1 MEVLNRQLSVYKNY
15 LINKVEISVE
25 HVERIGTIIEEEVSM
40 LKQNQ
45 IEKIKKHSPVELKN
59 RYEELLAFQRMMDYI
74 RLNDIKEPGL
84 IRSQVITQ
92 NYISF
97 VYLKD
102 SFFRALKNETPEDT
116 VIYKCC
122 DFLTS
127 GRVRKLRN
135 SIAHG
140 NWNYLSCFTGIEFW
154 DYLSGKEK
162 NGYEKFE
169 IKQEE
174 LGFLQTLSRG
184 VAYASI
190 EALTRKN

>member
-1 MEVLNRQLSVYKNY
+1 MELLNKQLSVYKKY
-15 LINKVEISVE
+15 LIEKVEISVE
-25 HVERIGTIIEEEVSM
+25 YAERIGTIILEEVSC
-40 LKQNQ
+40 LEQNQ
-45 IEKIKKHSPVELKN
+45 IEKIKMHSPVQLKD

-74 RLNDIKEPGL
+74 RLNNIKEPGL
-84 IRSQVITQ
+84 IRSQIITQ

-102 SFFRALKNETPEDT
+102 SFFKSLKNEVPKDT

-140 NWNYLSCFTGIEFW
+140 NWSYLSSFAGIEFW

-174 LGFLQTLSRG
+174 LDFLQTLSRG

-190 EALTRKN
+190 ESLIRRN